1 MTNERGRPRSFDTD
15 EALDRAL
22 DVFWRHGFQGASLTE
37 LTEAMG
43 LNKPSLYA
51 AFGDKESLYLK
62 ALDRYAALCAA
73 EHISKLQQEPD
84 ARRAIADFMH
94 SIAAMLADPKYPGGC
109 CVINGVADCGGATT
123 PPAVDAALRKQLQ
136 GNEVMLKDRLVR
148 AQRDGQLPKG
158 KSAEELAALFSALIA
173 GIAVLAKGG
182 AGRTKLD
189 KVIDAALAAWPA
201 STATA
206 RARNMQ

>member
-22 DVFWRHGFQGASLTE
+22 EVFWRHGFQGASLAE

-62 ALDRYAALCAA
+62 ALDRYAALCAD
-73 EHISKLQQEPD
+73 EHITKLQQEPD
-84 ARRAIADFMH
+84 ARCAIADFMH
-94 SIAAMLADPKYPGGC
+94 SIAVMLADPKYPGGC

-136 GNEVMLKDRLVR
+136 GNEVMLKERLVR

-158 KSAEELAALFSALIA
+158 KSADELAALFNAVIA

-189 KVIDAALAAWPA
+189 KVIDAAMAAWPA
-201 STATA
+201 SSATA
-206 RARNMQ
+206 RAGGRR

>member
-22 DVFWRHGFQGASLTE
+22 EVFWRHGFQGASLAE
-37 LTEAMG
+37 LTDAMG

-73 EHISKLQQEPD
+73 EHITKLQQEPD

-136 GNEVMLKDRLVR
+136 GNEVMLKERLVR

-158 KSAEELAALFSALIA
+158 KSADELAALFSAVIA

-189 KVIDAALAAWPA
+189 KVIDAAMAAWPA
-201 STATA
+201 ITAKA
-206 RARNMQ
+206 RATSNQ